1 MTIWYLMRA
10 CGLVALLAFSI
21 AVGLGALS
29 TVGWH
34 PERRLLHQLLHRSI
48 AGLGVLFLV
57 LHLTFVVLDTSV
69 PIPVGAVLLPFTASF
84 RPLAV
89 GLGTLAMWAMVLA
102 VVSGL
107 ARGALRGSSTET
119 SERTWRILHGASY
132 VGWALS
138 IAHGVLTGTDTGTWW
153 TTATYALCAL
163 TGTVALT
170 MRWRRREPRRVIDR
184 RGHLALVD
192 RGTR

>member
-10 CGLVALLAFSI
+10 CGLVALLAFST

-48 AGLGVLFLV
+48 AVLGLIFLL
-57 LHLTFVVLDTSV
+57 LHLTFVVLDSSV
-69 PIPVGAVLLPFTASF
+69 PISVRAVLVPFTAPY

-89 GLGTLAMWAMVLA
+89 GLGTIAMWAVVLA
-102 VVSGL
+102 ALSGWT
-107 ARGALRGSSTET
+107 RGSFLRNSSET
-119 SERTWRILHGASY
+119 GERTWRVVHGISY
-132 VGWALS
+132 AGWALS

-153 TTATYALCAL
+153 TTLTYVLCAMA
-163 TGTVALT
+163 GAAALVT
-170 MRWRRREPRRVIDR
+170 RWRRREPRRVLDR